1 MQLRGA
7 APGLV
12 LRLMLLFLSASFS
25 FFASVFAG
33 EEPVQ
38 VSPETDRTAS
48 TTSFTAASDTAAPVY
63 RSLQACKAIA
73 NNRLP

>member
-38 VSPETDRTAS
+38 ASPGADRAAS
-48 TTSFTAASDTAAPVY
+48 TTSFTAALGTAAPVY
-63 RSLQACKAIA
+63 RSLQACKAMA
-73 NNRLP
+73 DNRLP